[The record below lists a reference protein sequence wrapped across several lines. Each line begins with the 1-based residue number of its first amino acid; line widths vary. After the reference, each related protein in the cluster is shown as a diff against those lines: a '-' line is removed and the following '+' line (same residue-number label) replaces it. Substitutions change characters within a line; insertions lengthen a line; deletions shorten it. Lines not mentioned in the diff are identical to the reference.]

1 MIAVADISDA
11 AGQDDS
17 CRRVTV
23 GLGDRCYD
31 IHIGSGLLGRAGSL
45 IVPHLKR
52 PVTVIV
58 TDETVAALYLESL
71 RRSLQAEG
79 VATTTILVPEGEAN
93 KSFKRLEDLCGRLL
107 EVGIERHDCIIAL
120 GGGVIGDLAGFA
132 AAILHRGIGVI
143 QIPTTL
149 MAQVDSSIGGKT
161 SINTAFGKNL
171 VGAFHQPVVVL
182 VDPDLLGTLSERDFR
197 AGYAEIVKYG
207 LIDNNGFFAWLE
219 ANRPAVFAAEPTLLH
234 HMVEV
239 ACQTKARIVA
249 ADERESGSRALL
261 NLGHTFAHALE
272 AATFY
277 TPYFTHGEAVALGT
291 ALALR
296 YSRRVKACASGRAER
311 VVHHL
316 AAAGLPTKLKDVP
329 VDLPDAAMLVR
340 LMRRDKKALA
350 GRIVLI
356 LMRDIGDAFVC
367 REGDENDLAAFL
379 KEELERA

>member
-1 MIAVADISDA
+1 MIAVADISDT
-11 AGQDDS
+11 AGRDDS
-17 CRRVTV
+17 CCRVTV
-23 GLGDRCYD
+23 GLGDCCYD

-52 PVTVIV
+52 PVTAIV
-58 TDETVAALYLESL
+58 TDETVAGLYLESL
-71 RRSLQAEG
+71 RQSLRAEG
-79 VATTTILVPEGEAN
+79 VATTTILMPEGEAS
-93 KSFKRLEDLCGRLL
+93 KSFKHLESLCGRLL
-107 EVGIERHDCIIAL
+107 EAGIERRDCIIAL

-161 SINTAFGKNL
+161 GINTAYGKNL
-171 VGAFHQPVVVL
+171 IGAFHQPALVL
-182 VDPDLLGTLSERDFR
+182 ADPDLLGTLSKRNFR

-207 LIDNNGFFAWLE
+207 LIDNKGFFAWLE
-219 ANRPAVFAAEPTLLH
+219 ANRPAVFAAEPTFLH
-234 HMVEV
+234 HMVET
-239 ACQTKARIVA
+239 ACRIKARIVE

-272 AATFY
+272 AATGY
-277 TPYFTHGEAVALGT
+277 NSCLIHGEAVALGT

-296 YSRRVKACASGRAER
+296 YSWRVKACASGKAER

-329 VDLPDAAMLVR
+329 ADLPDAAMLVR

-356 LMRDIGDAFVC
+356 LMRDIGNAFVW
-367 REGDENDLAAFL
+367 REGDEDDLAAFL
-379 KEELERA
+379 KEELERV